1 MKKLSQQAKSRIFT
15 ETNNYASSSMAEVE
29 FFLTAY
35 MLWFYF
41 ILGSIFY
48 PSFWFM
54 LMYDNK
60 FKTKEIQFKPRT
72 ELNHAPPLS
81 LHHTPLR
88 MITDLFRSSN
98 VLVI

>member
-15 ETNNYASSSMAEVE
+15 ETNNYASSSIAEVE
-29 FFLTAY
+29 FFPTAY

-41 ILGSIFY
+41 ILGLNFF

-60 FKTKEIQFKPRT
+60 FKTKENTI
-72 ELNHAPPLS
+72 
-81 LHHTPLR
+81 
-88 MITDLFRSSN
+88 
-98 VLVI
+98 